1 MPWLTKCQVE
11 HYRGWTY
18 VTLLDE
24 ADNDYSYVAKPGIL
38 THEQLQ
44 SPKSG
49 DPLLGVSYP
58 TRAEAISAAKAEI
71 DAEVSKELVVRG

>member
-1 MPWLTKCQVE
+1 MPWLTKFQVE
-11 HYRGWTY
+11 QYRGWTY

-24 ADNDYSYVAKPGIL
+24 ADNDYSWVAKPGIL

-44 SPKSG
+44 SPASG
-49 DPLLGVSYP
+49 DPLLGVSHA

-71 DAEVSKELVVRG
+71 DAELAVRG